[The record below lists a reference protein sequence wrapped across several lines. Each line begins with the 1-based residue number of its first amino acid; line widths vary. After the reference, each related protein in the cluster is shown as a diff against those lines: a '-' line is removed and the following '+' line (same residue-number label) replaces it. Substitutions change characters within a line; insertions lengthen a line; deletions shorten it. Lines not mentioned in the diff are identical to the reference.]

1 MPSAFDTMMM
11 NGENRQRRR
20 QYNGNRYNEAGS
32 IDDQIAQDFTKLSF
46 HDRNAI
52 YEEIHG
58 VHNPAPDET
67 PEMLANALHQ
77 LSLEIAAIPH
87 KPAFDKSQQWNSLCN
102 SFPTID
108 CTQSIYSYNK
118 TTIAAGTHTT
128 YVNTVDFRLRF
139 LRCELFDAKKAA
151 IRIVNYLE
159 MIHDLYGGD
168 EELLR
173 RPIGLIDLKTRE
185 ERDCLRSG
193 FHQLLPFRD
202 RSGRRVLAIV
212 RAVLY
217 VCFVL
222 FVLESSRG
230 GTAKSSQYSYERTSR
245 VFPFSPILQ
254 VPNMDRKNFCIRLRV
269 SGFLILSL
277 SCFQ

>member
-1 MPSAFDTMMM
+1 MTSAFDTMMM
-11 NGENRQRRR
+11 NGANRQRRR
-20 QYNGNRYNEAGS
+20 QYNGNRYNETGS

-67 PEMLANALHQ
+67 PEMLANTLHQ

-173 RPIGLIDLKTRE
+173 RPIGLIDLKTKE
-185 ERDCLRSG
+185 ERECLRSG

-202 RSGRRVLAIV
+202 RSGRRVLAMV
-212 RAVLY
+212 RAILY
-217 VCFVL
+217 VCFVCL
-222 FVLESSRG
+222 FVLKSSFG
-230 GTAKSSQYSYERTSR
+230 GIAKISQYSYERTSR
-245 VFPFSPILQ
+245 VFPF
-254 VPNMDRKNFCIRLRV
+254 
-269 SGFLILSL
+269 LSY
-277 SCFQ
+277 SAGTKYG